1 MENTSHIVI
10 VEDEVIIAL
19 DMQQCL
25 EEFGYVVD
33 DVCTNTTDALKSIET
48 HRPDAVLM
56 DIKLENGE
64 DGTQIVRYIQ
74 ETLAI
79 PVVYVTAHSDEQ
91 TLKKAQV
98 TKPYGYI
105 VKPVDEHQLNS
116 SIQIA
121 LFKSKHELSPA
132 SKVVRKDNTIVLG
145 KGYHYDLLDKHIYKD
160 GTPIPLTKKERFLIS
175 LLVDNM
181 NKTMSYETIER
192 IVWEGKPVNT
202 ATLRS
207 LIRRVREK
215 LGGEII
221 ENVTSTGYRI
231 RVHQTQ

>member
-1 MENTSHIVI
+1 MKKTPHVII
-10 VEDEVIIAL
+10 VEDEIIIAL

-33 DVCTNTTDALKSIET
+33 DMCTNTADALRSIEA
-48 HRPDAVLM
+48 HRPDVVLM

-79 PVVYVTAHSDEQ
+79 PVVYVTSHSDEQ

-121 LFKSKHELSPA
+121 LVKSKHELSPA
-132 SKVVRKDNTIVLG
+132 SRLVCKNNRVILA
-145 KGYHYDLLDKHIYKD
+145 KGYQYDLLERQIYKND
-160 GTPIPLTKKERFLIS
+160 IPIVLTKKERLLVGF
-175 LLVDNM
+175 LVDNM
-181 NKTMSYETIER
+181 NKTMTYETIER
-192 IVWEGKPVNT
+192 LVWEGKPVNT

-207 LIRRVREK
+207 LIRRVRSK
-215 LGGEII
+215 LGEDVI

-231 RVHQTQ
+231 RVHKAK